1 MKRVDVLNDFP
12 FLFSQEA
19 TVQVCEKQ
27 ESRCSFLDKRGIHRV
42 GMWMHECPCG
52 ASVASFYCRRSAN
65 EGWHLPSSLC
75 PCSDPSVLI
84 SEDLYSWKD
93 YYEWRCIPLDSPV
106 ALLLH
111 WPLTVYYATQVIGIK
126 RLIPE
131 GSNVLC
137 IHYLGPEKELQ
148 QLAVFGELRALFSG
162 LHVHIDL
169 IGPAIPQQRD
179 GEKINVCNFAHC
191 MGPDCICKSSTVN
204 VSHSEGIGLM
214 SKVTLQL
221 HSGFYHDCYRD
232 IQKDSPPH
240 LVIAPNAGIAA
251 YSSWLPTIEL
261 IKNINIPTVFSDY
274 CEEACHLAACCINT
288 VTGHPLSLPIQLNP
302 FRQPMVVEDSALLLP
317 CYSNC
322 FLFGM

>member
-1 MKRVDVLNDFP
+1 MVAGLYCLGFDLLKVDWLDIALKLKSDVQCTVWTFNGFRYQMECAGKGRGTRCLGPPSRRCARCAAVKYCSASHQILHWSFHKEECERLGQQMKRVDVLNDFP

-137 IHYLGPEKELQ
+137 IHYLGML
-148 QLAVFGELRALFSG
+148 
-162 LHVHIDL
+162 
-169 IGPAIPQQRD
+169 
-179 GEKINVCNFAHC
+179 
-191 MGPDCICKSSTVN
+191 
-204 VSHSEGIGLM
+204 
-214 SKVTLQL
+214 
-221 HSGFYHDCYRD
+221 
-232 IQKDSPPH
+232 
-240 LVIAPNAGIAA
+240 
-251 YSSWLPTIEL
+251 LP
-261 IKNINIPTVFSDY
+261 
-274 CEEACHLAACCINT
+274 
-288 VTGHPLSLPIQLNP
+288 
-302 FRQPMVVEDSALLLP
+302 SALCSLL
-317 CYSNC
+317 CYTCKILS
-322 FLFGM
+322 FLPLLEKQCHFKIFRNNTNLILAIWCN